1 MFAIFQF
8 LVANENIASVLSK
21 ISVIIFV
28 HYVVYMKYENIIQNV
43 ADSPLKSEPS
53 QNFSK
58 SGSITSL
65 DTADSFNLNFASF
78 FRQFSSI
85 A

>member
-43 ADSPLKSEPS
+43 ADSVEVRAKPKLLKKWV
-53 QNFSK
+53 NH
-58 SGSITSL
+58 
-65 DTADSFNLNFASF
+65 
-78 FRQFSSI
+78 
-85 A
+85 